1 MILIK
6 LEITKNSK
14 ISIELVFEE
23 LYAFYLRLIS
33 SFRLVFE
40 DWFVVAKT
48 LLNIHKAFKEVDKM
62 HIENSF

>member
-1 MILIK
+1 M
-6 LEITKNSK
+6 NSIQFK

-23 LYAFYLRLIS
+23 LYAFYLRLVS

-48 LLNIHKAFKEVDKM
+48 SLNINKGFKEINKM
-62 HIENSF
+62 HI